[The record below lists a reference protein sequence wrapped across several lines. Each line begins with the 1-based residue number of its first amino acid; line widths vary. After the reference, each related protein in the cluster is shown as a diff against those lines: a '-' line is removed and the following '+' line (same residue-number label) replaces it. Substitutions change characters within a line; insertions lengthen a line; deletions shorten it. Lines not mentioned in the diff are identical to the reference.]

1 MTLFLIHTLL
11 ALAWMAVSGNYS
23 LANLILG
30 ILLGGF
36 ALEVIS
42 RQRGE
47 GTYLLRGRKSVALAW
62 LFVIELIK
70 SAWGVARIVIRPRID
85 IRPGIIAYRMQVKS
99 DAAITLLANLITLT
113 PGTLSVDVSPDRST
127 LYIHCVDI
135 DDADAIRKDIADGF
149 ERRIMEVLET

>member
-23 LANLILG
+23 LANLVLG
-30 ILLGGF
+30 ILLGGL

-62 LFVIELIK
+62 LLVIELIK
-70 SAWGVARIVIRPRID
+70 SAWGVARIVMRPKID
-85 IRPGIIAYRMQVKS
+85 IRPGIIAYPMQVKS

-149 ERRIMEVLET
+149 ERRVMEVFET

>member
-23 LANLILG
+23 LANLVLG
-30 ILLGGF
+30 ILLGGL

-62 LFVIELIK
+62 LLVIELIK
-70 SAWGVARIVIRPRID
+70 SAWGVAKIVMRPKID
-85 IRPGIIAYRMQVKS
+85 IRPGIIAYPMQVKS

-149 ERRIMEVLET
+149 ERRVMEVFET